1 MQSLREI
8 LHPTLFPG
16 KPLPESARGGPPV
29 RLQAK
34 EVEDVCLRRLRAHDS
49 GTRNP
54 LSTPEGQPP
63 LLTSPSQVLRQE
75 TLQIQQF

>member
-8 LHPTLFPG
+8 FHPTLFPG
-16 KPLPESARGGPPV
+16 KPLPKSARSGPPV

-34 EVEDVCLRRLRAHDS
+34 EVKDVCLRRLRPHNS

-63 LLTSPSQVLRQE
+63 LLPGPSQVLRQE
-75 TLQIQQF
+75 TLQVQQF